1 MTERIEPFDQKL
13 FTALHTIANEGIH
26 NAARGFSGLLGQH
39 LTVSRPSVRLV
50 PLLQIPFMSGGPESE
65 AIGIYLRAEGDV
77 SGQIMLIIPYEKALE
92 LVDLLMGVPTGTTQQ
107 LGSLERS
114 ALAEVGNQTGTFFLN
129 TLAAM
134 VGGSIRPTPPAV
146 MVDMVGAILDI
157 IVATHGG
164 ISENVLLLQ
173 ADIRNGDKSVE
184 TNFWVIPDMST
195 LEKIVA
201 ESGKGA

>member
-1 MTERIEPFDQKL
+1 
-13 FTALHTIANEGIH
+13 
-26 NAARGFSGLLGQH
+26 
-39 LTVSRPSVRLV
+39 
-50 PLLQIPFMSGGPESE
+50 
-65 AIGIYLRAEGDV
+65 
-77 SGQIMLIIPYEKALE
+77 
-92 LVDLLMGVPTGTTQQ
+92 